1 MPENRELSSSGK
13 LAVHGLSVAQQ
24 AGENMA
30 LEVIVCDATSVEAKT
45 SGASDRA
52 KLELPYELDS
62 TSVIQRGSKDH
73 QSPVFPPWMKSSATT
88 PNPPSLDILV
98 LESIKSTHRA
108 LILGFGF
115 LSLMV

>member
-30 LEVIVCDATSVEAKT
+30 LEAIVCDATSVEAKT

-98 LESIKSTHRA
+98 LESIESTHRA